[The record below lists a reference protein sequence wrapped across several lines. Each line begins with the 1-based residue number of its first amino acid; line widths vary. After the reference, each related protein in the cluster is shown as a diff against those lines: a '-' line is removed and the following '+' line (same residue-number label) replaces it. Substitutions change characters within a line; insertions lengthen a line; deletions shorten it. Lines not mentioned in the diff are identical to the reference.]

1 MKGLVIKSTGTSYG
15 VWFPDGTT
23 LDCRV
28 KGNFRIRGIRST
40 NPVAIGDYV
49 EVVKGDTSAQGDAT
63 HWITEVYDRRNY
75 IIRRSTNLSH
85 ESHILAAN
93 IDLAALMVTIN
104 HPKTSTIFIDR
115 FLATCEAYRVHACLI
130 FNKVDLLTDNE
141 RQQLSDL
148 RTLYESIGY
157 KTYAISALDT
167 DSEDFKALLNVFA
180 GGVEHPSPDMNPPS
194 LRGLGGVLMGL
205 GGVPM
210 EIGRVSL
217 LSGNS
222 GVGKSTLLNAIL
234 GREVTRTGTISTA
247 HNKGMHTTTFSEM
260 YPLSMHNPQWRSD
273 ALGDD
278 AARVV
283 MTDTSLPAPSLR
295 GTGGVPWLI
304 DTPGIKGFGVLD
316 MQREEV
322 GHYFREIFRVGRDC
336 RYSDCVHLDEPGCAV
351 CEAVKN
357 GNIAFSRYESY
368 LSMLG
373 DITENKYR

>member
-1 MKGLVIKSTGTSYG
+1 MKGLVIKSTGTSY
-15 VWFPDGTT
+15 VVHFEDGST

-49 EVVKGDTSAQGDAT
+49 EVVKGDTMAQGDAT
-63 HWITEVYDRRNY
+63 HWITDVYDRRNY

-93 IDLAALMVTIN
+93 IDLAALMVTVN
-104 HPKTSTIFIDR
+104 HPKTSTTFIDR
-115 FLATCEAYRVHACLI
+115 FLATCEAYRVPACLI
-130 FNKVDLLTDNE
+130 FNKVDLLTDDE
-141 RQQLSDL
+141 RQQLADL
-148 RTLYESIGY
+148 RTLYEGIGY

-167 DSEDFKALLNVFA
+167 DSEEYRRLLSALC
-180 GGVEHPSPDMNPPS
+180 GGVT
-194 LRGLGGVLMGL
+194 
-205 GGVPM
+205 
-210 EIGRVSL
+210 L

-222 GVGKSTLLNAIL
+222 GVGKSTLLNAVL

-260 YPLSMHNPQWRSD
+260 YPLPSSLNSQLPSTLNPQ
-273 ALGDD
+273 
-278 AARVV
+278 
-283 MTDTSLPAPSLR
+283 PS
-295 GTGGVPWLI
+295 TISWLI

-322 GHYFREIFRVGRDC
+322 GHYFREIFRIGREC
-336 RYSDCVHLDEPGCAV
+336 RYSDCVHIDEPGCAV

-357 GNIAFSRYESY
+357 GDVAFSRYESY

-373 DITENKYR
+373 DISETKYR